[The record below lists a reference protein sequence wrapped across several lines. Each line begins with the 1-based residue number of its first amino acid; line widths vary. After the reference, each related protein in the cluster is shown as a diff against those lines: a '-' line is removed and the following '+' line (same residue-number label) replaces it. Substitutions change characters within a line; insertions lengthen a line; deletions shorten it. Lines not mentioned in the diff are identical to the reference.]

1 MTGILVSGHS
11 GPLSPEENGSIQAI
25 ADALAGAGL
34 RMVRLDEMEWAAIR
48 NALDN
53 HGGNRTRAAKAL
65 GISVRT
71 IQRKLK
77 SADDAEPSRDALRT
91 VAD

>member
-11 GPLSPEENGSIQAI
+11 GPLSTEENGSIQAI

-34 RMVRLDEMEWAAIR
+34 RTVRLDNVERAAIH
-48 NALDN
+48 NALGN
-53 HGGNRTRAAKAL
+53 HEGNRTRAAKAL

-71 IQRKLK
+71 LQRKLK
-77 SADDAEPSRDALRT
+77 AARPAQLC
-91 VAD
+91 